1 MRRFTDALILLLV
14 LGFAGAVVHHRRTVA
29 AADTT
34 GDGVK
39 AALTRLYERASYYGA
54 LEHSMQATG
63 TPFPL
68 AIEPG
73 WFGQRRPVNTLLGGE
88 HPWLDVAPPGDDAA
102 HPPDPVAVRPGQAGF
117 WYNPARG
124 VFRARVSPHLG
135 DAEALA
141 LYNELNGTEL
151 TELRRDAD
159 PARWPLAYVP
169 GETPAASLAAPF
181 YRPALEAKGAAPG
194 PIEPEPEDLFTYNPD
209 SAWERQ
215 FREPVEESAAAPP
228 VDGPRRLTGHPR

>member
-1 MRRFTDALILLLV
+1 MRRLTDALILLLV
-14 LGFAGAVVHHRRTVA
+14 LGVAGGVVHHRRSLA
-29 AADTT
+29 AADVT
-34 GDGVK
+34 GEGVK

-54 LEHSMQATG
+54 LEHSMRETG

-68 AIEPG
+68 AIDPE
-73 WFGQRRPVNTLLGGE
+73 WFGSRLPVNTLLGGE

-102 HPPDPVAVRPGQAGF
+102 HPPDPVATRPGQAGF

-135 DAEALA
+135 DDEALA
-141 LYNELNGTEL
+141 LYNELNGTGL

-159 PARWPLAYVP
+159 PARRPLVYLP
-169 GETPAASLAAPF
+169 GETSAASLAAPF

-194 PIEPEPEDLFTYNPD
+194 PLEPEPEDIFFYNPD

-215 FREPVEESAAAPP
+215 FREPVEEPAADPGGGRRP
-228 VDGPRRLTGHPR
+228 RLTSPRR